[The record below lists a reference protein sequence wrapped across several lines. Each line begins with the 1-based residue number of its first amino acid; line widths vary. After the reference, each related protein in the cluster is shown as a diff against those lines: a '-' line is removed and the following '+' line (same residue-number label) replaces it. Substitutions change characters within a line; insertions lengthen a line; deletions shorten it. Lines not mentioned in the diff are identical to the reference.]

1 MDEID
6 KLVSVKT
13 DLDLLILVDSIKDFN
28 FWLRPTAPN
37 VMDPNLEWSFH
48 CHTRLI
54 YVSNIL

>member
-37 VMDPNLEWSFH
+37 VMDPNLEWSLF
-48 CHTRLI
+48 I
-54 YVSNIL
+54 VIPG